1 MKKENLYNLYQTEVK
16 NKDSALNT
24 FMNRVLCMTSKMFE
38 YTGTPE
44 TMPPVE
50 LEKILQ
56 TSGNVGIAKVNGEL
70 YALQGTRGGECD
82 AYYHGKDY
90 IVANPWLKLDKTF
103 KIGNDIVVINNTPF
117 ADSILPIIGKYGVLY
132 TDAVITLNMTS
143 ILTRITMLI
152 SASDDKTKQ
161 SAESFLQKILDGDFS
176 VIGEN
181 AFFKG
186 VNMQTPPTQSNQQIM
201 QLIEL
206 LQYYKASMFNDL
218 GLNANYNM
226 KRERLNTQE
235 VSMNIDALMPF
246 VDSMLTERVE
256 GVKRVNE
263 MFGTDITVTLGSSW
277 KIEHENYLSLL
288 KATEDGHDHTDTE
301 DVDPVTENETEET
314 QETETETEETQETE
328 ETETETEETQETEE
342 TETETEETE
351 ETETETEETEETET
365 ETEETEEKEDED

>member
-1 MKKENLYNLYQTEVK
+1 MKKDNLYNLYQTEVK
-16 NKDSALNT
+16 NKDTALNT
-24 FMNRVLCMTSKMFE
+24 FMQRVLCMTCKMFE

-56 TSGNVGIAKVNGEL
+56 TTGNVGIAKVNGEL
-70 YALQGTRGGECD
+70 YALQGSRGGECD
-82 AYYHGKDY
+82 AYYWGKDY
-90 IVANPWLKLDKTF
+90 VVANPWLKLDKTF
-103 KIGNDIVVINNTPF
+103 RIDSDIVVINNTPF
-117 ADSILPIIGKYGVLY
+117 ADSLLPIIGKYGVLCV
-132 TDAVITLNMTS
+132 DATITLNMTS
-143 ILTRITMLI
+143 ILSRILMLI
-152 SASDDKTKQ
+152 SASDDKTRQ
-161 SAESFLQKILDGDFS
+161 SAESFLQKVLDGDFS

-186 VNMQTPPTQSNQQIM
+186 VNMQTPPTQSNQQIT

-246 VDSMLTERVE
+246 VDSMLNERIE

-263 MFGTDITVTLGSSW
+263 MFGTEITVTLGSSW

-288 KATEDGHDHTDTE
+288 KATEDGHKHTETE
-301 DVDPVTENETEET
+301 DVDHVKENETETET
-314 QETETETEETQETE
+314 EEKQETETETETE
-328 ETETETEETQETEE
+328 ENK
-342 TETETEETE
+342 
-351 ETETETEETEETET
+351 
-365 ETEETEEKEDED
+365 ETEEKKKKQKKKE

>member
-1 MKKENLYNLYQTEVK
+1 MEKENLYNRYQTEVK
-16 NKDSALNT
+16 NKDSALFT
-24 FMNRVLCMTSKMFE
+24 FMQRVLCMTSKMFE

-90 IVANPWLKLDKTF
+90 VVANPWLNLNKTF
-103 KIGNDIVVINNTPF
+103 KINTDIVVINNTPF
-117 ADSILPIIGKYGVLY
+117 ADSLLPIIGKYGVLY
-132 TDAVITLNMTS
+132 TDATITLNMAS
-143 ILTRITMLI
+143 ILTRIMMLI

-161 SAESFLQKILDGDFS
+161 SAESFLQKILNGDFS

-186 VNMQTPPTQSNQQIM
+186 VNMQTPPSQSNQQIG

-235 VSMNIDALMPF
+235 VSMNIDALMPY

-263 MFGTDITVTLGSSW
+263 MFGTEISVTLGSSW

-288 KATEDGHDHTDTE
+288 KATEDGHEHTETE
-301 DVDPVTENETEET
+301 DVDPVTENENA
-314 QETETETEETQETE
+314 
-328 ETETETEETQETEE
+328 ETEETQETEE

-351 ETETETEETEETET
+351 TETEENE
-365 ETEETEEKEDED
+365 ETEETEEKEEKEDET

>member
-1 MKKENLYNLYQTEVK
+1 MKKENLYNYYQTQVK
-16 NKDSALNT
+16 NKDTALNT
-24 FMNRVLCMTSKMFE
+24 FMQRVLCMTTKMFE

-56 TSGNVGIAKVNGEL
+56 TTGNVGIAKVNGEL
-70 YALQGTRGGECD
+70 YALQGSRGGECN
-82 AYYHGKDY
+82 AYYWGKDY
-90 IVANPWLKLDKTF
+90 VVDNPWLNLNKTF
-103 KIGNDIVVINNTPF
+103 KIDSDIVVINNTPF
-117 ADSILPIIGKYGVLY
+117 ADSILPIIGKYGVLCV
-132 TDAVITLNMTS
+132 DATITLNMTS
-143 ILTRITMLI
+143 ILSRILMLI

-161 SAESFLQKILDGDFS
+161 SAEAFLQKVLDGDFS

-186 VNMQTPPTQSNQQIM
+186 VNMQNPPSNSNQQIV

-206 LQYYKASMFNDL
+206 LQYYKASMLNDL

-246 VDSMLTERVE
+246 VDSMLKERVE

-263 MFGTDITVTLGSSW
+263 MFGTEITVTLGSSW

-288 KATEDGHDHTDTE
+288 QATEDGHDHTDTE
-301 DVDPVTENETEET
+301 DVDPVNEN
-314 QETETETEETQETE
+314 ETEETQETE

-351 ETETETEETEETET
+351 EK
-365 ETEETEEKEDED
+365 EEKEEKEYEDK

>member
-1 MKKENLYNLYQTEVK
+1 MEKENLYNRFQTEVK
-16 NKDSALNT
+16 NKDSALFT
-24 FMNRVLCMTSKMFE
+24 FMQRVLWMTSKMFV

-44 TMPPVE
+44 TMPSVE

-56 TSGNVGIAKVNGEL
+56 TSGNVGIAEVNGEL

-90 IVANPWLKLDKTF
+90 VVANPWLKLNKTF
-103 KIGNDIVVINNTPF
+103 KIDEDIVVINNTPF
-117 ADSILPIIGKYGVLY
+117 ADSLMPIIGKYGVLY
-132 TDAVITLNMTS
+132 TDATITLNLAS

-152 SASDDKTKQ
+152 SASDEKTKQ
-161 SAESFLQKILDGDFS
+161 SAESFLQKILNGDFS

-186 VNMQTPPTQSNQQIM
+186 VNLQTPPTQGNQQIG

-235 VSMNIDALMPF
+235 VSMNIDALMPY

-263 MFGTDITVTLGSSW
+263 MFGTEISVTLGSSW

-288 KATEDGHDHTDTE
+288 KATEEGHEHTETE
-301 DVDPVTENETEET
+301 DVDPVTENEN
-314 QETETETEETQETE
+314 E
-328 ETETETEETQETEE
+328 ETEETEETQETEE

-351 ETETETEETEETET
+351 ETETETEETEETQ
-365 ETEETEEKEDED
+365 ETEEEKENKDEN

>member
-1 MKKENLYNLYQTEVK
+1 MKKENLYNRYQTEVK
-16 NKDSALNT
+16 DKDTALFT
-24 FMNRVLCMTSKMFE
+24 FMQRVLCMTSKMFE

-44 TMPPVE
+44 TVPPVE

-56 TSGNVGIAKVNGEL
+56 TSGNVGIAEVDGNL
-70 YALQGTRGGECD
+70 YALQGSRGGECD
-82 AYYHGKDY
+82 AYGYGKDY
-90 IVANPWLKLDKTF
+90 IVANPWLKLNKTF
-103 KIGNDIVVINNTPF
+103 KIDEDIVVINNTPF
-117 ADSILPIIGKYGVLY
+117 ADSLLPIIGKYGVLY
-132 TDAVITLNMTS
+132 TDATITLNLAS

-161 SAESFLQKILDGDFS
+161 SAELFLQKILNGDFS

-186 VNMQTPPTQSNQQIM
+186 VNLQTPPTQGNQQIG

-246 VDSMLTERVE
+246 VDSMLKERVE

-263 MFGTDITVTLGSSW
+263 MFCTDITVTLGSSW

-288 KATEDGHDHTDTE
+288 NATEQGHDHTDKE
-301 DVDPVTENETEET
+301 DVDPVTEN
-314 QETETETEETQETE
+314 
-328 ETETETEETQETEE
+328 ETEETQETEE

-351 ETETETEETEETET
+351 ETETETQ
-365 ETEETEEKEDED
+365 ETEETEEKENKDDN

>member
-1 MKKENLYNLYQTEVK
+1 MNKDNLYNLYQTEVK
-16 NKDSALNT
+16 NKDTALNT
-24 FMNRVLCMTSKMFE
+24 FMQRVLCMTSKMFE

-56 TSGNVGIAKVNGEL
+56 TTGNVGIAKVNGEL
-70 YALQGTRGGECD
+70 YALQGSRGGECD
-82 AYYHGKDY
+82 AYYWGKDY
-90 IVANPWLKLDKTF
+90 VVANPWLKLDKTF
-103 KIGNDIVVINNTPF
+103 RIDSDIVVINNTPF
-117 ADSILPIIGKYGVLY
+117 ADSLLPIIGKYGVLCV
-132 TDAVITLNMTS
+132 DATITLNMTS
-143 ILTRITMLI
+143 ILSRILMLI

-161 SAESFLQKILDGDFS
+161 SAESFLQKVLDGDFS

-186 VNMQTPPTQSNQQIM
+186 VNMQTPPTQSNQQIT

-206 LQYYKASMFNDL
+206 LQYYKASMFIDL

-246 VDSMLTERVE
+246 VDSMLNERIE

-263 MFGTDITVTLGSSW
+263 MFGTEITVTLGSSW

-288 KATEDGHDHTDTE
+288 KATEDGHAHT
-301 DVDPVTENETEET
+301 
-314 QETETETEETQETE
+314 ETE
-328 ETETETEETQETEE
+328 ETETETEENE
-342 TETETEETE
+342 ETEETE
-351 ETETETEETEETET
+351 EN
-365 ETEETEEKEDED
+365 KEDDEN

>member
-24 FMNRVLCMTSKMFE
+24 FMQRVLCMTSKMFE

-56 TSGNVGIAKVNGEL
+56 TSGNVGIAKVNGDL
-70 YALQGTRGGECD
+70 YALQGSRGGECD
-82 AYYHGKDY
+82 AYYWGKDFV
-90 IVANPWLKLDKTF
+90 VANPWLKLDKTF
-103 KIGNDIVVINNTPF
+103 KIGDDIVVINNTPF

-132 TDAVITLNMTS
+132 TDAVITLNMTT

-186 VNMQTPPTQSNQQIM
+186 VNMQTPPSQSNQQM
-201 QLIEL
+201 TQLIET

-235 VSMNIDALMPF
+235 VSMNIDALMPY
-246 VDSMLTERVE
+246 VDAMLTERVE

-263 MFGTDITVTLGSSW
+263 MFGTEISVTLGSSW

-288 KATEDGHDHTDTE
+288 KATEDGHEHTDTE
-301 DVDPVTENETEET
+301 DVDPV
-314 QETETETEETQETE
+314 TEETQETE

-351 ETETETEETEETET
+351 ETEEN
-365 ETEETEEKEDED
+365 KEDDEN

>member
-1 MKKENLYNLYQTEVK
+1 MNKENLYNLYQTEVK

-24 FMNRVLCMTSKMFE
+24 FMQRVLCMTSKMFE

-44 TMPPVE
+44 TIPPVE

-56 TSGNVGIAKVNGEL
+56 ISGNVGIAKVNGEL

-82 AYYHGKDY
+82 AYYHGKDF
-90 IVANPWLKLDKTF
+90 IVANPWLQLDKTF
-103 KIGNDIVVINNTPF
+103 KIDSDIVVINNTPF
-117 ADSILPIIGKYGVLY
+117 EDSILPIIGKYGVLY

-176 VIGEN
+176 VVGEN

-186 VNMQTPPTQSNQQIM
+186 VNMQTPPTQSNQQIT

-246 VDSMLTERVE
+246 VDSMLTERIK
-256 GVKRVNE
+256 GVQKVNE
-263 MFGTDITVTLGSSW
+263 MFGTEISVTLGSSW

-288 KATEDGHDHTDTE
+288 KAAEDGHEHEETE
-301 DVDPVTENETEET
+301 DVDNENGNETDETETKTEET
-314 QETETETEETQETE
+314 QETETETEETQETD
-328 ETETETEETQETEE
+328 
-342 TETETEETE
+342 
-351 ETETETEETEETET
+351 ETET
-365 ETEETEEKEDED
+365 ETEETEEKENKDEN

>member
-1 MKKENLYNLYQTEVK
+1 MKKENLYNLYQTQVK
-16 NKDSALNT
+16 DKDTALDT
-24 FMNRVLCMTSKMFE
+24 FFQRVLCMTSKMFE
-38 YTGTPE
+38 YTGLPDSI
-44 TMPPVE
+44 PQVE

-70 YALQGTRGGECD
+70 YALQGNRGGECD
-82 AYYHGKDY
+82 AYYRGKDF
-90 IVANPWLKLDKTF
+90 IVANPWLKLDKTYN
-103 KIGNDIVVINNTPF
+103 IGKDIVVINNTPF
-117 ADSILPIIGKYGVLY
+117 ADSILPVIGKYGVLY

-143 ILTRITMLI
+143 VLTRITMLI

-161 SAESFLQKILDGDFS
+161 SAESFLKKILDGDFS

-186 VNMQTPPTQSNQQIM
+186 VNMQTPPTQSNQQIT

-206 LQYYKASMFNDL
+206 LQYCKASLFNDL

-235 VSMNIDALMPF
+235 VSMNIDALMPY

-263 MFGTDITVTLGSSW
+263 MFGTEITVTLGSSW

-288 KATEDGHDHTDTE
+288 KATEEGHEHTETE
-301 DVDPVTENETEET
+301 DSDPVTENENE
-314 QETETETEETQETE
+314 
-328 ETETETEETQETEE
+328 
-342 TETETEETE
+342 ETEETE

-365 ETEETEEKEDED
+365 ETEETEETEEEKENKDEN

>member
-1 MKKENLYNLYQTEVK
+1 MEKENLYSRFQTEVK
-16 NKDSALNT
+16 NKDSALFT
-24 FMNRVLCMTSKMFE
+24 FMQRVLCMTLKMFE

-44 TMPPVE
+44 TIPPVE

-56 TSGNVGIAKVNGEL
+56 TSGNVGIAEVNGEL

-90 IVANPWLKLDKTF
+90 VVANPWLNLNKTF
-103 KIGNDIVVINNTPF
+103 KIDSDIVVINNTPF
-117 ADSILPIIGKYGVLY
+117 ADSLLPLIGKYGVLY
-132 TDAVITLNMTS
+132 TDATITLNLAS

-161 SAESFLQKILDGDFS
+161 SAESFLQKILNGDFS

-186 VNMQTPPTQSNQQIM
+186 VNLQTPPTQGNQQIG

-263 MFGTDITVTLGSSW
+263 MFGTDISVTLGSSW

-288 KATEDGHDHTDTE
+288 KASEDGHDHTETE
-301 DVDPVTENETEET
+301 DVDPVKENET
-314 QETETETEETQETE
+314 QETQ
-328 ETETETEETQETEE
+328 
-342 TETETEETE
+342 ETEETE

-365 ETEETEEKEDED
+365 ETEENEETEEKEEKEDET

>member
-1 MKKENLYNLYQTEVK
+1 MKKENLYNLYQAQVK
-16 NKDSALNT
+16 DKDTALDT
-24 FMNRVLCMTSKMFE
+24 FFQRVLCMTSKMFD
-38 YTGTPE
+38 YTGLPDSI
-44 TMPPVE
+44 PQVE

-70 YALQGTRGGECD
+70 YALQGNRGGECD
-82 AYYHGKDY
+82 AYYRGKDF
-90 IVANPWLKLDKTF
+90 IVANPWLNLDKTY
-103 KIGNDIVVINNTPF
+103 KIDSDIVVINNTPF
-117 ADSILPIIGKYGVLY
+117 ADSILPVIGKYGVLY

-143 ILTRITMLI
+143 VLTRITMLI

-161 SAESFLQKILDGDFS
+161 SAETFLKKILDGDFS

-186 VNMQTPPTQSNQQIM
+186 VNMQTPPTQSNQQIT

-206 LQYYKASMFNDL
+206 LQYYKASLFNDL

-246 VDSMLTERVE
+246 VDSMLKERVE
-256 GVKRVNE
+256 GIKRVNE

-288 KATEDGHDHTDTE
+288 KATEDGHDHTETE

-314 QETETETEETQETE
+314 QETEETETETEETETETEETQETE

-351 ETETETEETEETET
+351 ETQETEETEN
-365 ETEETEEKEDED
+365 KDEN

>member
-1 MKKENLYNLYQTEVK
+1 MKKDNLYNLYQAQVK
-16 NKDSALNT
+16 DRDTALDT
-24 FMNRVLCMTSKMFE
+24 FFQRVLCMTSKMFE
-38 YTGTPE
+38 YTNLPDSI
-44 TMPPVE
+44 PPVE

-70 YALQGTRGGECD
+70 YALQGNRGGECD
-82 AYYHGKDY
+82 AYYRGKDF

-103 KIGNDIVVINNTPF
+103 NIGKDIVVINNTPF
-117 ADSILPIIGKYGVLY
+117 ADSILPVIGKYGVLY
-132 TDAVITLNMTS
+132 TDATITLNMTS
-143 ILTRITMLI
+143 VLTRITMLI

-161 SAESFLQKILDGDFS
+161 SAESFLKKILDGDFS

-206 LQYYKASMFNDL
+206 LQYYKASLFNDL

-235 VSMNIDALMPF
+235 VSMNIDALMPY
-246 VDSMLTERVE
+246 VDSMLTERVK

-263 MFGTDITVTLGSSW
+263 MFDTDITVTLGSSW

-288 KATEDGHDHTDTE
+288 KATEDGHEHTENE
-301 DVDPVTENETEET
+301 DVDPVNEN
-314 QETETETEETQETE
+314 
-328 ETETETEETQETEE
+328 ETEETQETEE

-351 ETETETEETEETET
+351 ETETETEETEETQ
-365 ETEETEEKEDED
+365 ETEEEKENKDED

>member
-1 MKKENLYNLYQTEVK
+1 MKKENLYNLYQAQVK
-16 NKDSALNT
+16 DKDTALDT
-24 FMNRVLCMTSKMFE
+24 FFQRVLCMTSKMFE
-38 YTGTPE
+38 YTGLPDTIPQ
-44 TMPPVE
+44 VE

-56 TSGNVGIAKVNGEL
+56 TSGNVGIADVNGEL
-70 YALQGTRGGECD
+70 YALQGSRGGECD
-82 AYYHGKDY
+82 AYYRGKDF

-103 KIGNDIVVINNTPF
+103 NIGKDIVVINNTPF
-117 ADSILPIIGKYGVLY
+117 ADSILPVIGKYGVLY
-132 TDAVITLNMTS
+132 TDATITLNMTS
-143 ILTRITMLI
+143 VLTRITMLI

-161 SAESFLQKILDGDFS
+161 SAESFLKKILDGDFS

-186 VNMQTPPTQSNQQIM
+186 VNMQTPPTQSNQQIT

-235 VSMNIDALMPF
+235 VSMNIDALMPY

-256 GVKRVNE
+256 GVKRVNK

-288 KATEDGHDHTDTE
+288 KATEDEHRHTETE
-301 DVDPVTENETEET
+301 DVDPVTENENE
-314 QETETETEETQETE
+314 ETEETQETE

-351 ETETETEETEETET
+351 ETEEKQ
-365 ETEETEEKEDED
+365 ETEEKENKDEN

>member
-16 NKDSALNT
+16 DKDTALNS
-24 FMNRVLCMTSKMFE
+24 FMQRVLCMTTKMFE
-38 YTGTPE
+38 YNGTPE

-56 TSGNVGIAKVNGEL
+56 TSGNVGIAEVNGNL

-90 IVANPWLKLDKTF
+90 VVANPWLKLDKTY
-103 KIGNDIVVINNTPF
+103 KIDSDIVVINNTPF

-132 TDAVITLNMTS
+132 TDAVITLNMAS

-161 SAESFLQKILDGDFS
+161 SAELFLQKILNGDFS

-186 VNMQTPPTQSNQQIM
+186 VNMQTPPSQSNLQIG

-288 KATEDGHDHTDTE
+288 QATEDGHDHTDTE
-301 DVDPVTENETEET
+301 DVDPVNENETGET
-314 QETETETEETQETE
+314 DETQETE

-351 ETETETEETEETET
+351 ETQEK
-365 ETEETEEKEDED
+365 EEKEDEDK

>member
-1 MKKENLYNLYQTEVK
+1 MKKENLYNRYQTEVK
-16 NKDSALNT
+16 DKDTALFT
-24 FMNRVLCMTSKMFE
+24 FMQRVLCMTSKMFE

-44 TMPPVE
+44 TVPPVE

-56 TSGNVGIAKVNGEL
+56 TSGNVGIAEVDGNL
-70 YALQGTRGGECD
+70 YALQGSRGGECD
-82 AYYHGKDY
+82 AYGYGKDY
-90 IVANPWLKLDKTF
+90 VVANPWLKLNKTF
-103 KIGNDIVVINNTPF
+103 KIDDDIVVINNTPF
-117 ADSILPIIGKYGVLY
+117 ADSLLPIIGKYGVLY
-132 TDAVITLNMTS
+132 TDATITLNLAS

-161 SAESFLQKILDGDFS
+161 SAELFLQKILNGDFS

-186 VNMQTPPTQSNQQIM
+186 VNLQTPPIQGNQQIG

-246 VDSMLTERVE
+246 VDSMLKERVE

-288 KATEDGHDHTDTE
+288 KATEQGHDHTDKE
-301 DVDPVTENETEET
+301 DVDPVTEN
-314 QETETETEETQETE
+314 
-328 ETETETEETQETEE
+328 ETEETQETEE

-351 ETETETEETEETET
+351 ETETETQ
-365 ETEETEEKEDED
+365 ETEETEEKENKDDN

>member
-1 MKKENLYNLYQTEVK
+1 MKKENLYNRYQTEVK
-16 NKDSALNT
+16 DKDTALLT
-24 FMNRVLCMTSKMFE
+24 FMQRVLCMTSKMFE

-44 TMPPVE
+44 TVPPVE

-56 TSGNVGIAKVNGEL
+56 TSGNVGIAEVDGNL

-82 AYYHGKDY
+82 AYGYGKDY
-90 IVANPWLKLDKTF
+90 VVANPWLKLNKTF
-103 KIGNDIVVINNTPF
+103 KIDEDIVVINNTPF
-117 ADSILPIIGKYGVLY
+117 ADSLLPIIGKYGVLY
-132 TDAVITLNMTS
+132 TDATITLNLAS

-161 SAESFLQKILDGDFS
+161 SADLFLQKILNGDFS

-186 VNMQTPPTQSNQQIM
+186 VNLQTPPTQGNQQIG

-246 VDSMLTERVE
+246 VDSMLKERVE

-288 KATEDGHDHTDTE
+288 NATEQGHDHTEKE
-301 DVDPVTENETEET
+301 DVHPVTEN
-314 QETETETEETQETE
+314 
-328 ETETETEETQETEE
+328 ETEETQETEE

-351 ETETETEETEETET
+351 ETETETQ
-365 ETEETEEKEDED
+365 ETEETEEKENKDDN

>member
-16 NKDSALNT
+16 DKDTALNS
-24 FMNRVLCMTSKMFE
+24 FMQRVLCMTTKMFE
-38 YTGTPE
+38 YNGTPE

-50 LEKILQ
+50 IEKILQ
-56 TSGNVGIAKVNGEL
+56 TTGNVGIAEVNGNL

-90 IVANPWLKLDKTF
+90 VVANPWLKLNKTY
-103 KIGNDIVVINNTPF
+103 KIDSDIVVINNTPF

-132 TDAVITLNMTS
+132 TDAVITLNMAS

-161 SAESFLQKILDGDFS
+161 SAELFLQKILNGDFS

-186 VNMQTPPTQSNQQIM
+186 VNMQTPPSNSNQQIV

-226 KRERLNTQE
+226 KRERLNTKE

-246 VDSMLTERVE
+246 VDSMLKERVD

-288 KATEDGHDHTDTE
+288 QATEDGHDHTDTE
-301 DVDPVTENETEET
+301 DVDPVNETG
-314 QETETETEETQETE
+314 ETEETQETE

-342 TETETEETE
+342 TETETEETQ
-351 ETETETEETEETET
+351 
-365 ETEETEEKEDED
+365 ETEEKEEKEEKENEDK

>member
-1 MKKENLYNLYQTEVK
+1 MEKENLYNRFQTEVK
-16 NKDSALNT
+16 NKDTALFT
-24 FMNRVLCMTSKMFE
+24 FMQRVLCMTSKMFV

-50 LEKILQ
+50 LERILQ
-56 TSGNVGIAKVNGEL
+56 TTGNVGIAEVNGDL
-70 YALQGTRGGECD
+70 YALQGTRGGDCD

-90 IVANPWLKLDKTF
+90 VVANPWLNLNKTF
-103 KIGNDIVVINNTPF
+103 KIDEDIVVINNTPF
-117 ADSILPIIGKYGVLY
+117 ADSLLPIIGKYGVLY
-132 TDAVITLNMTS
+132 TDATITLNLAS

-161 SAESFLQKILDGDFS
+161 SAESFLQKILNGDFS

-186 VNMQTPPTQSNQQIM
+186 VNLQTPPTQGNQQIG

-206 LQYYKASMFNDL
+206 LQYYKASLFNDL

-288 KATEDGHDHTDTE
+288 KATEDGHDHTDNE
-301 DVDPVTENETEET
+301 DVDPVTEN
-314 QETETETEETQETE
+314 ETEETQETE

-342 TETETEETE
+342 TETETEETQ
-351 ETETETEETEETET
+351 
-365 ETEETEEKEDED
+365 ETEETEEKENKDEN

>member
-1 MKKENLYNLYQTEVK
+1 MKKENLYNLYQTQVK
-16 NKDSALNT
+16 DKDTALDT
-24 FMNRVLCMTSKMFE
+24 FFQRVLCMTSKMFE
-38 YTGTPE
+38 YTGLPDSI
-44 TMPPVE
+44 PQVE

-70 YALQGTRGGECD
+70 YALQGNRGGECD
-82 AYYHGKDY
+82 AYYRGKDF
-90 IVANPWLKLDKTF
+90 IVANPWLKLDKTYN
-103 KIGNDIVVINNTPF
+103 IGKDIVVINNTPF
-117 ADSILPIIGKYGVLY
+117 ADSILPVIGKYGVLY
-132 TDAVITLNMTS
+132 TDAAITLNMTS
-143 ILTRITMLI
+143 VLTRITMLI

-161 SAESFLQKILDGDFS
+161 SAESFLKKILDGDFS

-186 VNMQTPPTQSNQQIM
+186 VNMQTPPTQSNQQIT

-206 LQYYKASMFNDL
+206 LQYYKASLFNDL

-246 VDSMLTERVE
+246 VDSMLNERVE

-263 MFGTDITVTLGSSW
+263 MFGTEITVTLGSSW

-288 KATEDGHDHTDTE
+288 KATEDGHEHTETE
-301 DVDPVTENETEET
+301 DVDPVTENENE
-314 QETETETEETQETE
+314 ETEETQETE

-351 ETETETEETEETET
+351 ETQETEE
-365 ETEETEEKEDED
+365 EKENKDEN

>member
-16 NKDSALNT
+16 DKDTALNS
-24 FMNRVLCMTSKMFE
+24 FMQRVLCMTTKMFE
-38 YTGTPE
+38 YNGTPE

-56 TSGNVGIAKVNGEL
+56 TTGNVGIAEVNGNL

-90 IVANPWLKLDKTF
+90 VVTNPWLKINKTY
-103 KIGNDIVVINNTPF
+103 KIDSDIVVINNTPF

-161 SAESFLQKILDGDFS
+161 SAELFLQKILNGDFS

-186 VNMQTPPTQSNQQIM
+186 VNMQTPPSNSNQQIM
-201 QLIEL
+201 QLVEL

-246 VDSMLTERVE
+246 VDSMLKERVD

-263 MFGTDITVTLGSSW
+263 MFGTDISVTLGSSW

-288 KATEDGHDHTDTE
+288 QATEDGHDHTDTE
-301 DVDPVTENETEET
+301 DVDPVNEN
-314 QETETETEETQETE
+314 ETEETQETE

-342 TETETEETE
+342 KED
-351 ETETETEETEETET
+351 
-365 ETEETEEKEDED
+365 KEDEDK

>member
-1 MKKENLYNLYQTEVK
+1 
-16 NKDSALNT
+16 
-24 FMNRVLCMTSKMFE
+24 
-38 YTGTPE
+38 
-44 TMPPVE
+44 
-50 LEKILQ
+50 
-56 TSGNVGIAKVNGEL
+56 
-70 YALQGTRGGECD
+70 
-82 AYYHGKDY
+82 
-90 IVANPWLKLDKTF
+90 LDKTY
-103 KIGNDIVVINNTPF
+103 KIDSDIVVINNTPF
-117 ADSILPIIGKYGVLY
+117 ADSILPVIGKYGVLY

-143 ILTRITMLI
+143 VLTRITMLI

-161 SAESFLQKILDGDFS
+161 SAETFLKKILDGDFS

-186 VNMQTPPTQSNQQIM
+186 VNMQTPPTQSNQQIT

-206 LQYYKASMFNDL
+206 LQYYKASLFNDL

-235 VSMNIDALMPF
+235 VSMNIDALMPY

-288 KATEDGHDHTDTE
+288 KATEDGHDHTETE
-301 DVDPVTENETEET
+301 DVDPVTENENE
-314 QETETETEETQETE
+314 ETEETQETE

-342 TETETEETE
+342 TETETEETQ
-351 ETETETEETEETET
+351 
-365 ETEETEEKEDED
+365 ETEETEEKENKDEN

>member
-1 MKKENLYNLYQTEVK
+1 MKKENLYNLYQTQVK
-16 NKDSALNT
+16 DKDTALDT
-24 FMNRVLCMTSKMFE
+24 FFQRVLCMTSKMFE
-38 YTGTPE
+38 YTGLPDSI
-44 TMPPVE
+44 PQVE

-70 YALQGTRGGECD
+70 YALQGNRGGECD
-82 AYYHGKDY
+82 AYYRGKDF
-90 IVANPWLKLDKTF
+90 IVANPWLKLDKTYR
-103 KIGNDIVVINNTPF
+103 IDSDIVVINNTPF
-117 ADSILPIIGKYGVLY
+117 ADSILPVIGKYGVLY

-143 ILTRITMLI
+143 VLTRITMLI

-161 SAESFLQKILDGDFS
+161 SAESFLKKILDGDFS

-186 VNMQTPPTQSNQQIM
+186 VNMQTPPTQSNQQIT

-206 LQYYKASMFNDL
+206 LQYYKASLFNDL

-235 VSMNIDALMPF
+235 VSMNIDALMPY

-263 MFGTDITVTLGSSW
+263 MFGTEISVTLGSSW

-288 KATEDGHDHTDTE
+288 KATEEGHEHTDTE
-301 DVDPVTENETEET
+301 DTDPVNEQDETEET
-314 QETETETEETQETE
+314 QETEETETETEETQETE

-351 ETETETEETEETET
+351 E
-365 ETEETEEKEDED
+365 EKENKDEN

>member
-1 MKKENLYNLYQTEVK
+1 MKKENLYNLYQAQVK
-16 NKDSALNT
+16 DKDTALDT
-24 FMNRVLCMTSKMFE
+24 FFQRVLCMTSKMFE
-38 YTGTPE
+38 YTGLPE
-44 TMPPVE
+44 TIPPVE

-70 YALQGTRGGECD
+70 YALQGNRGGECD
-82 AYYHGKDY
+82 AYYRGTDF

-103 KIGNDIVVINNTPF
+103 NIGKDIVVINNTPF

-132 TDAVITLNMTS
+132 TDATITLNMTS
-143 ILTRITMLI
+143 VLTRITMLI

-186 VNMQTPPTQSNQQIM
+186 VNMQTPPTQSNQQIT

-235 VSMNIDALMPF
+235 VSMNIDALMPY
-246 VDSMLTERVE
+246 VDAMLTERVE

-263 MFGTDITVTLGSSW
+263 MFDTDITVTLGSSW

-288 KATEDGHDHTDTE
+288 KATEDGHEHTETE
-301 DVDPVTENETEET
+301 DVDPVTENENE
-314 QETETETEETQETE
+314 
-328 ETETETEETQETEE
+328 ETEETQETEE

-351 ETETETEETEETET
+351 ETKETETETEETEETE
-365 ETEETEEKEDED
+365 ETKEAEEKENKDEN

>member
-1 MKKENLYNLYQTEVK
+1 
-16 NKDSALNT
+16 
-24 FMNRVLCMTSKMFE
+24 
-38 YTGTPE
+38 
-44 TMPPVE
+44 
-50 LEKILQ
+50 
-56 TSGNVGIAKVNGEL
+56 
-70 YALQGTRGGECD
+70 
-82 AYYHGKDY
+82 
-90 IVANPWLKLDKTF
+90 
-103 KIGNDIVVINNTPF
+103 
-117 ADSILPIIGKYGVLY
+117 
-132 TDAVITLNMTS
+132 
-143 ILTRITMLI
+143 MLI

-186 VNMQTPPTQSNQQIM
+186 VNMQTPPTQSNQQITQM
-201 QLIEL
+201 IEL

-288 KATEDGHDHTDTE
+288 KATEDGHEHTDTE
-301 DVDPVTENETEET
+301 DVDHVKENETEEM

-328 ETETETEETQETEE
+328 ETE
-342 TETETEETE
+342 
-351 ETETETEETEETET
+351 
-365 ETEETEEKEDED
+365 ETEEKEEKEDEN

>member
-1 MKKENLYNLYQTEVK
+1 MAKKENLYALYQTQVK
-16 NKDSALNT
+16 NKDVAIDT
-24 FMNRVLCMTSKMFE
+24 FIQRILCMTSKMFE
-38 YTGTPE
+38 YTGMPE

-50 LEKILQ
+50 FEKILQ
-56 TSGNVGIAKVNGEL
+56 CNGNVGVASVDGSL
-70 YALQGTRGGECD
+70 YALQGSRGGECD

-90 IVANPWLKLDKTF
+90 VVANPWLKIDKTYR
-103 KIGNDIVVINNTPF
+103 IGKDIVVINNTPF
-117 ADSILPIIGKYGVLY
+117 ADSILPILGKYGVLY
-132 TDAVITLNMTS
+132 TDATITLNLAS
-143 ILTRITMLI
+143 ILIRITMLI

-186 VNMQTPPTQSNQQIM
+186 VNMQTPPAQGNQQIT

-235 VSMNIDALMPF
+235 VSMNIDALMPY
-246 VDSMLTERVE
+246 VDAMLTERVE
-256 GVKRVNE
+256 GVKLINE

-288 KATEDGHDHTDTE
+288 KATEDGHDHTAAE
-301 DVDPVTENETEET
+301 DAVNENKKEEN
-314 QETETETEETQETE
+314 QETK
-328 ETETETEETQETEE
+328 
-342 TETETEETE
+342 
-351 ETETETEETEETET
+351 
-365 ETEETEEKEDED
+365 ETEEKEEKQETEKTKEKEEKQETEKTKEEKENKDEH

>member
-1 MKKENLYNLYQTEVK
+1 MKQKDILYSVFQTQVK
-16 NKDSALNT
+16 NKDTAVQT
-24 FMNRVLCMTSKMFE
+24 FVERVLCMTSKMFD
-38 YTGTPE
+38 YDGLPE
-44 TMPPVE
+44 TIPPVE

-56 TSGNVGIAKVNGEL
+56 NNGNVGIAKVNGEL
-70 YALQGTRGGECD
+70 YALDGAKGGDCD
-82 AYYHGKDY
+82 AYYRPKDY
-90 IVANPWLKLDKTF
+90 VVANPWLNLTKTF
-103 KIGNDIVVINNTPF
+103 HIGEDIVVIENTPYG
-117 ADSILPIIGKYGVLY
+117 DSLLPIIGKYAVLY
-132 TDAVITLNMTS
+132 TDSVITLNLAS

-161 SAESFLQKILDGDFS
+161 SAEMFLDKILQGDFS

-186 VNMQTPPTQSNQQIM
+186 VNLQTPSQQSNQQIG

-206 LQYYKASMFNDL
+206 IQYYKASLCNDL

-263 MFGTDITVTLGSSW
+263 MFGTEISVTLGSSW

-288 KATEDGHDHTDTE
+288 KATEDGHEHTDTE

-314 QETETETEETQETE
+314 QETEETGTETEETQETE

-342 TETETEETE
+342 TE
-351 ETETETEETEETET
+351 
-365 ETEETEEKEDED
+365 EKKKKDENQ

>member
-1 MKKENLYNLYQTEVK
+1 MANKENLYALYQTQVK
-16 NKDSALNT
+16 NKAVAIDT
-24 FMNRVLCMTSKMFE
+24 FIQRILCMTSKMFE
-38 YTGTPE
+38 YIGVPE

-56 TSGNVGIAKVNGEL
+56 CNGNVGVASVDGSL
-70 YALQGTRGGECD
+70 YALRGSRGGECD

-90 IVANPWLKLDKTF
+90 VVTNPWLKINKTYR
-103 KIGNDIVVINNTPF
+103 IGKDIVVINNTPF
-117 ADSILPIIGKYGVLY
+117 ADSILPIIGKYGVLC
-132 TDAVITLNMTS
+132 TDATITLNLAS
-143 ILTRITMLI
+143 ILIRITMLI

-186 VNMQTPPTQSNQQIM
+186 VNMQTPPSQGNQQIT

-235 VSMNIDALMPF
+235 VSMNIDALMPY
-246 VDSMLTERVE
+246 VDAMLKERVE

-288 KATEDGHDHTDTE
+288 KATEEGHAHTETE
-301 DVDPVTENETEET
+301 DVDHVNETEEM
-314 QETETETEETQETE
+314 QETE
-328 ETETETEETQETEE
+328 ETE
-342 TETETEETE
+342 
-351 ETETETEETEETET
+351 
-365 ETEETEEKEDED
+365 EEKENKDGN